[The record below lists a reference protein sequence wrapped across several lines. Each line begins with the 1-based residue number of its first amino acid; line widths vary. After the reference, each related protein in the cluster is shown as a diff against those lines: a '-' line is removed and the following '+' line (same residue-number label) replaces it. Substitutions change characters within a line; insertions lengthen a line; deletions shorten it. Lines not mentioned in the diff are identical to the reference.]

1 MDKDIEEIKKRIIK
15 SIKPLKLIGNIEF
28 NSFDI
33 LIFPHDST
41 ATFIKVKKRNYT
53 VIVEIMSPVLMD
65 PKEDVGLL
73 ELCNSY
79 NLENRFTLVYDNA
92 GKNKSLIL
100 RTEYR
105 SEFFNE
111 EDFEIKIRSMKNDAE
126 VLIKD
131 LKPRFL
137 GKTYSE
143 FQGG

>member
-15 SIKPLKLIGNIEF
+15 SIKPLKLIGKIEF
-28 NSFDI
+28 NSFNI

-100 RTEYR
+100 RTEFR

-143 FQGG
+143 FQSI

>member
-1 MDKDIEEIKKRIIK
+1 
-15 SIKPLKLIGNIEF
+15 
-28 NSFDI
+28 
-33 LIFPHDST
+33 
-41 ATFIKVKKRNYT
+41 
-53 VIVEIMSPVLMD
+53 MD
-65 PKEDVGLL
+65 PKEEVGLL

-92 GKNKSLIL
+92 GENKSLIL
-100 RTEYR
+100 RTEFR
-105 SEFFNE
+105 GEFFNE

>member
-15 SIKPLKLIGNIEF
+15 SIKPLKLIENIEF
-28 NSFDI
+28 NSFDS

-65 PKEDVGLL
+65 PKDHVGLL

-92 GKNKSLIL
+92 GEKKSLIL
-100 RTEYR
+100 RTEFR

-143 FQGG
+143 FQGI